1 METTFSILIVW
12 KNGSVNEFHGVTD
25 ISFQMRGVDFPS
37 FKVWKSRNC
46 YIQELAASTNTQR
59 VTLISPKTSDNDGKQ
74 SNYRLIKV
82 LNPNK
87 AKVINDRRK
96 KRHDFIIYFSRTCIL
111 LNVKVSISTKS
122 LESFLDQSTC
132 VKSDKM

>member
-1 METTFSILIVW
+1 M
-12 KNGSVNEFHGVTD
+12 
-25 ISFQMRGVDFPS
+25 
-37 FKVWKSRNC
+37 
-46 YIQELAASTNTQR
+46 
-59 VTLISPKTSDNDGKQ
+59 TLISPKTSDNDGKQ

-87 AKVINDRRK
+87 AKVINDRRE
-96 KRHDFIIYFSRTCIL
+96 KRHDFIIYFSRTCIS